1 MINVKIFTLAE
12 ANELLPKLKTM
23 LFNANRELT
32 EKAESLAEAHVINE
46 KCEKE
51 MSKVKTVK
59 ATGNQIDSDLS
70 NLRECRSQFQESITA
85 LAQAKEEYID
95 TLNFW
100 LEEISQT
107 GVILRDIKSGL
118 LDFTAD
124 GGEFHYYLCWQA
136 NEEDIQYWHL
146 INDGFAGRKPLAV
159 LSEYL

>member
-1 MINVKIFTLAE
+1 MTDVKIFTLAE
-12 ANELLPKLKTM
+12 ANILLPKLKTM
-23 LFNANRELT
+23 LLSANRELT
-32 EKAESLAEAHVINE
+32 AKAESLAEAHVINE

-59 ATGNQIDSDLS
+59 GNGDQNDSDLS
-70 NLRECRSQFQESITA
+70 HLRECRAKFQESIIS

-100 LEEISQT
+100 LEEITET

-124 GGEFHYYLCWQA
+124 AGEFHYYLCWQA
-136 NEEDIQYWHL
+136 DEEDIQYWHL
-146 INDGFAGRKPLAV
+146 INDGFIGRRPLAV